1 MASRIRKRGFK
12 SQVPMGWTM
21 RLVTAAL
28 LLGLAVAVTGEEED
42 TDLCVYE
49 ALPDNDAVLCK
60 GLKVFYPELGNIGC
74 MIVPECNNYRQKIT
88 TWPEP
93 IVKFPQALDD
103 AAYIL
108 VMVDPDAPSRSSPK
122 ARFWRHWLVSDIKGS
137 DMKIGKI
144 QGQELSPYHPP
155 SPPAHS
161 GLHRYQFFVYLQEG
175 RTISLSPKENKTRGS
190 WKMDKFLSHFHL
202 TEPEASTQFMTQYYL
217 DGLSRQNPGVVSN
230 ETTDKPEPK

>member
-1 MASRIRKRGFK
+1 
-12 SQVPMGWTM
+12 MGWTM
-21 RLVTAAL
+21 RLATAAL

-144 QGQELSPYHPP
+144 QGQKLS
-155 SPPAHS
+155 
-161 GLHRYQFFVYLQEG
+161 R
-175 RTISLSPKENKTRGS
+175 S

>member
-122 ARFWRHWLVSDIKGS
+122 ARFWRHWLVSDIKPT
-137 DMKIGKI
+137 I
-144 QGQELSPYHPP
+144 LPP
-155 SPPAHS
+155 HQHTVAYIATS
-161 GLHRYQFFVYLQEG
+161 
-175 RTISLSPKENKTRGS
+175 SLSIFRKEGPSLSLPKKT
-190 WKMDKFLSHFHL
+190 KL
-202 TEPEASTQFMTQYYL
+202 EALGKWTNF
-217 DGLSRQNPGVVSN
+217 
-230 ETTDKPEPK
+230 

>member
-1 MASRIRKRGFK
+1 
-12 SQVPMGWTM
+12 MGWTM
-21 RLVTAAL
+21 RLATAAL

-42 TDLCVYE
+42 NDVCVYE

-93 IVKFPQALDD
+93 IVKFPQALED

-122 ARFWRHWLVSDIKGS
+122 ARFWRHWLVSDIK
-137 DMKIGKI
+137 MGK
-144 QGQELSPYHPP
+144 Q
-155 SPPAHS
+155 
-161 GLHRYQFFVYLQEG
+161 RLQRG
-175 RTISLSPKENKTRGS
+175 NDSSLSAMSGRGGSSILVPQLQTTIPHGQGSHHIACISSTVAKGMSPCPPCIMGNIISVVPSSS
-190 WKMDKFLSHFHL
+190 WGSVSGYILQVDASRDLPEGMLSWEIKH
-202 TEPEASTQFMTQYYL
+202 T
-217 DGLSRQNPGVVSN
+217 
-230 ETTDKPEPK
+230 